1 MSLARMTDS
10 DLSKIVEAAINA
22 QVTGTNP
29 SPEII
34 ASIADGDEDIP
45 ILIANLASLRWL
57 FWTTPEQGL
66 AFLQIERELDQDDE
80 ALDEEERKA
89 LEG

>member
-10 DLSKIVEAAINA
+10 DLSKIVQAAINA
-22 QVTGTNP
+22 QQTGTDP
-29 SPEII
+29 SPETI
-34 ASIADGDEDIP
+34 AGIADGDEDIP
-45 ILIANLASLRWL
+45 ILIANMAKLRWL
-57 FWTTPEQGL
+57 FWTTPEQGI
-66 AFLQIERELDQDDE
+66 AFLEIERELDQDDE

>member
-10 DLSKIVEAAINA
+10 DLRRIVEAAINA
-22 QVTGTNP
+22 QVTETNP
-29 SPEII
+29 SPETI

-45 ILIANLASLRWL
+45 VLIANLAELRFFL
-57 FWTTPEQGL
+57 WTTLEGGIT
-66 AFLQIERELDQDDE
+66 FLKIERELDQDDE

-89 LEG
+89 FEG

>member
-10 DLSKIVEAAINA
+10 DLRKIVEAAINA
-22 QVTGTNP
+22 EVTGANP

-45 ILIANLASLRWL
+45 ILIANLAELRFFL
-57 FWTTPEQGL
+57 WTTLEGGI

-80 ALDEEERKA
+80 ALDEDERKA

>member
-1 MSLARMTDS
+1 MSLARMTDD
-10 DLSKIVEAAINA
+10 DLRKIVEAAINA

-29 SPEII
+29 SPKTI

-45 ILIANLASLRWL
+45 IIIANMAKLRWL
-57 FWTTPEQGL
+57 FWTTPEQGI
-66 AFLQIERELDQDDE
+66 AFLKIERALDQDDE
-80 ALDEEERKA
+80 ELDEEERKA

>member
-10 DLSKIVEAAINA
+10 DLRRIVEAAINA
-22 QVTGTNP
+22 EVTGTGP
-29 SPEII
+29 SLETI

-57 FWTTPEQGL
+57 FWTTPEQGI